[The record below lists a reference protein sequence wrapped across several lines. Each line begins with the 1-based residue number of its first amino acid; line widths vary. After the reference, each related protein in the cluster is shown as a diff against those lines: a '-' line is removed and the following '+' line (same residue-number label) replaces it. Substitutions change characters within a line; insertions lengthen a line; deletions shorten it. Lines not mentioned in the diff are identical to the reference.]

1 MQFRAEGIVSGYGRV
16 RVLHEVTL
24 HADAGTVVALIGPNG
39 AGKTTFAR
47 SLSGLIRL
55 QAGEVWLDD
64 RRIHGLKPAE
74 IVRAGV
80 VQVPEGRQLFS
91 GLSVEE
97 NLATGAYSRRNSPE
111 VSADRER
118 MFELFPILS
127 ERLHQEA
134 RLLSGGEQQMLAI
147 ARALMAR
154 PRVLILDEPS
164 QGLAP
169 KVVAEIGQL
178 LRNLAEE
185 GLAILLIEQNLGVI
199 EKIADRVILIES
211 GRKVI
216 EGAAT
221 EVIHSAEL
229 RHAYLGG

>member
-1 MQFRAEGIVSGYGRV
+1 
-16 RVLHEVTL
+16 
-24 HADAGTVVALIGPNG
+24 
-39 AGKTTFAR
+39 
-47 SLSGLIRL
+47 
-55 QAGEVWLDD
+55 
-64 RRIHGLKPAE
+64 
-74 IVRAGV
+74 
-80 VQVPEGRQLFS
+80 
-91 GLSVEE
+91 
-97 NLATGAYSRRNSPE
+97 
-111 VSADRER
+111 
-118 MFELFPILS
+118 
-127 ERLHQEA
+127 
-134 RLLSGGEQQMLAI
+134 MLAI